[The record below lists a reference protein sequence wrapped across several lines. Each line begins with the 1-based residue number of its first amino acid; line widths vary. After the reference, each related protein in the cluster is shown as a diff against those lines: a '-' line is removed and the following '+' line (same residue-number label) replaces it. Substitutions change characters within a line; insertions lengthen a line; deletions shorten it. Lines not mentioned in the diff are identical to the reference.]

1 MHWAP
6 TGNFRIPNSAPFAKI
21 VATAKPFSIHGFSI
35 PSALMAGILPKAEE

>member
-6 TGNFRIPNSAPFAKI
+6 ARNFRIPNSAPFAKI

-35 PSALMAGILPKAEE
+35 PSALMAGIPLTAAE